1 MFFAQTMKPQVYAII
16 RLQEHPFLPYS
27 TNFATKRRP
36 RFSSGVRRRFLKNYL
51 FSPRSLDKNSFVRSS
66 FGFVKMSFGAPSST
80 MTP

>member
-1 MFFAQTMKPQVYAII
+1 MRQFGCKKPIFGIFDKFRNKKTPKV
-16 RLQEHPFLPYS
+16 FLG
-27 TNFATKRRP
+27 RP
-36 RFSSGVRRRFLKNYL
+36 TSFLKNYL